1 MKKPYYILG
10 TVAEV
15 AARSQSGPGNASLST
30 GEDSGRK
37 LYFHGGR
44 DIVIDDSNYIIV
56 PLSEIAELFGLQVE
70 DFLEDEM
77 LDAINRIKQQ
87 VGYNPIVNA

>member
-10 TVAEV
+10 TLEEV
-15 AARSQSGPGNASLST
+15 AARSQSGPGIAGPSM

-44 DIVIDDSNYIIV
+44 DIEINGQTYLIV